1 MISITSEK
9 ILDHS
14 LSLLATFGQDS
25 SLLQNATSE
34 KLCLNHLKIRSR
46 IISFRFIRLLERQNK
61 LLRNYTQNID
71 TLEQQADIERVIQC
85 HGSFATAT
93 CLRCQHRVPS
103 NEIEKDIMEQRIPL
117 CPKCSNASK
126 GEEEEASTSSAAG
139 LSAQPIMKPEIV
151 FFGEG
156 MPDEF
161 HQAMVLDKEECDLI
175 IVIGSSLKVR
185 PVALIPCMLISFL
198 FQGNLKLILTFP

>member
-1 MISITSEK
+1 MLEK
-9 ILDHS
+9 
-14 LSLLATFGQDS
+14 
-25 SLLQNATSE
+25 
-34 KLCLNHLKIRSR
+34 
-46 IISFRFIRLLERQNK
+46 QNK

-103 NEIEKDIMEQRIPL
+103 KEIEKEIMEQRIPL
-117 CPKCSNASK
+117 CPKCSDVSRNDQ
-126 GEEEEASTSSAAG
+126 EASTSSMEV
-139 LSAQPIMKPEIV
+139 LSAQPIMKPDIV

-161 HQAMVLDKEECDLI
+161 HRAMALDKEECDLI

-185 PVALIPCMLISFL
+185 PVALIPCKDFS
-198 FQGNLKLILTFP
+198 